1 MKRVIFTLLALSFA
15 IATVSA
21 QKTVDS
27 PNRADKVVR
36 IWDNSTAP
44 HSNEETKDENLDKH
58 NFVGNTSQLALYIY
72 KAPKAKNTRRCIVIL
87 PGGGYSRV
95 CITKEGYNLAE
106 WLSSEGITAIVV
118 KYRLPNN
125 GHKEV
130 PLEDAA
136 ATIEYMRNN
145 AKRLGIDPQ
154 KIGVSGSS
162 AGGHLAAWSSVVLEG
177 NQKPNFAV
185 LLYPVISG
193 QIWSP
198 KAQWSTFDELL
209 GHWRT
214 PAEMD
219 AHSVDLLVN
228 PQTPPTLILL
238 SDDDDLV
245 PSQNSTIYYKALK
258 YHGVKA
264 AMHVFPSGGHGWA
277 GKDDY
282 LYADPAK
289 EAIADWLKIYRK

>member
-21 QKTVDS
+21 QKTVDA
-27 PNRADKVVR
+27 PNKADKVVR

-118 KYRLPNN
+118 KYRLPNY

-130 PLEDAA
+130 PLEDAQA
-136 ATIEYMRNN
+136 ALRYAREH
-145 AKRLGIDPQ
+145 AKELDIDPA
-154 KIGVSGSS
+154 KVGIMGSS
-162 AGGHLAAWSSVVLEG
+162 AGGHLAAYTSTFTPDD
-177 NQKPNFAV
+177 QKPNFSV
-185 LLYPVISG
+185 LFYPVITG
-193 QIWSP
+193 TTWQTHMG
-198 KAQWSTFDELL
+198 TFNRLL
-209 GHWRT
+209 GNDRT
-214 PAEMD
+214 PEMTNHYSLENRVT
-219 AHSVDLLVN
+219 AT
-228 PQTPPTLILL
+228 TPPTILLL
-238 SDDDDLV
+238 SDDDRVV
-245 PSQNSTIYYKALK
+245 PPINSIRYYEALK
-258 YHGVKA
+258 HYGVKA
-264 AMHVFPSGGHGWA
+264 TMYIFPSGGHGWA
-277 GKDDY
+277 GDDGNFKY
-282 LYADPAK
+282 EK
-289 EAIADWLKIYRK
+289 EYKHLLLDWLSTLK

>member
-21 QKTVDS
+21 QKTVDA
-27 PNRADKVVR
+27 PNKADKVVR

-44 HSNEETKDENLDKH
+44 HSNEETKDENLDKN

-130 PLEDAA
+130 PLEDAQA
-136 ATIEYMRNN
+136 ALRYAREH
-145 AKRLGIDPQ
+145 AKELDIDPA
-154 KIGVSGSS
+154 KVGIMGSS
-162 AGGHLAAWSSVVLEG
+162 AGGHLAAYTSTFTPDD
-177 NQKPNFAV
+177 QKPNFSV
-185 LLYPVISG
+185 LFYPVITG
-193 QIWSP
+193 TTWQTHMG
-198 KAQWSTFDELL
+198 TFNRLL
-209 GHWRT
+209 GNDRT
-214 PAEMD
+214 PEMTKHYSLENRVT
-219 AHSVDLLVN
+219 AT
-228 PQTPPTLILL
+228 TPPTILLL
-238 SDDDDLV
+238 SDDDRVV
-245 PSQNSTIYYKALK
+245 PPINSIRYYEALK
-258 YHGVKA
+258 HYGVKA
-264 AMHVFPSGGHGWA
+264 TMYIFPSGGHGWA
-277 GKDDY
+277 GDDGNFKY
-282 LYADPAK
+282 EK
-289 EAIADWLKIYRK
+289 EYKHLLLDWLSTLK

>member
-27 PNRADKVVR
+27 PNNADKVVR

-118 KYRLPNN
+118 KYRLPNY

-130 PLEDAA
+130 PLEDAQA
-136 ATIEYMRNN
+136 ALRYAREH
-145 AKRLGIDPQ
+145 AKELDIDPA
-154 KIGVSGSS
+154 KVGIMGSS
-162 AGGHLAAWSSVVLEG
+162 AGGHLAAYTSTFTPDD
-177 NQKPNFAV
+177 QKPNFSV
-185 LLYPVISG
+185 LFYPVITG
-193 QIWSP
+193 TTWQTHMG
-198 KAQWSTFDELL
+198 TFNRLFGKE
-209 GHWRT
+209 RT
-214 PAEMD
+214 PEMTERY
-219 AHSVDLLVN
+219 SLENQVTST
-228 PQTPPTLILL
+228 TPPTILLL
-238 SDDDDLV
+238 SDDDLV
-245 PSQNSTIYYKALK
+245 VPPISSIRYYEELK
-258 YHGVKA
+258 NHGVKA
-264 AMHVFPSGGHGWA
+264 SMYIFPSGGHGWV
-277 GKDDY
+277 GRKDFKY
-282 LYADPAK
+282 EQEYKHLLL
-289 EAIADWLKIYRK
+289 DWLSTLN